1 MSFFGKGF
9 RSNEDTKP
17 WAGESPASSLEN
29 LEQELR
35 ERLCTADASLRT
47 ISEATGISK
56 THLANFKNEIRN
68 LSFQNLDTLASY
80 FGVRYVLKNF

>member
-1 MSFFGKGF
+1 MKGA
-9 RSNEDTKP
+9 SPSK
-17 WAGESPASSLEN
+17 PASN
-29 LEQELR
+29 LEDLEAELR
-35 ERLCTADASLRT
+35 QNLKTADASLRT

>member
-1 MSFFGKGF
+1 MAFFVKDFGRNK
-9 RSNEDTKP
+9 DAKP
-17 WAGESPASSLEN
+17 VVGESHATSLEH

-35 ERLCTADASLRT
+35 EQLRTADTSLRA

-56 THLANFKNEIRN
+56 THLANFKNAIRN

-80 FGVRYVLKNF
+80 FGVRYLLKNF